1 MALSCRQPR
10 RRVEPQKQFL
20 QVLSVEKNGP
30 GSSNTSS
37 DEFPEH
43 QIHSTSAILFD
54 STPGVQGLF
63 FFMTGTRVLTALVL
77 IPIVIGIVLF
87 TPTSVV
93 AIAVAVITLQALRE
107 YFQLGDAIGHRAYK
121 LWAGFCAVLLVAQ
134 SWRSIRPYGAVIND
148 AQVTWRSTLE
158 IATAAHRMVI
168 LCAPM
173 TLFLLFVF
181 GVTVLTLFTRRPL
194 VESLPAAGISSSG
207 LLLVAFPLSFAI
219 RLHGMVNQG
228 PRLLLFALAI
238 TWAADTAAYFVGRA
252 FGKHPL
258 APHISPKKTWEG
270 SIGGIVGSLIIGYVA
285 SFFLGVPL
293 PHLLAIAFLGNV
305 AGQMGDLLESACKRS
320 AGVKDSG
327 SLLPGHGGVLD
338 RIDALILCI
347 PVVWYYLVLV
357 NPPMQ

>member
-1 MALSCRQPR
+1 
-10 RRVEPQKQFL
+10 
-20 QVLSVEKNGP
+20 
-30 GSSNTSS
+30 
-37 DEFPEH
+37 
-43 QIHSTSAILFD
+43 
-54 STPGVQGLF
+54 
-63 FFMTGTRVLTALVL
+63 MTGTRVLTALVL
-77 IPIVIGIVLF
+77 IPIVIGVVLF
-87 TPTSVV
+87 TPTYVV

-107 YFQLGDAIGHRAYK
+107 YFQLGDAIGHRAYR
-121 LWAGFCAVLLVAQ
+121 WWTGFCAVLLVTQ
-134 SWRSIRPYGAVIND
+134 SWASTGLSVSITYDARPVAP
-148 AQVTWRSTLE
+148 STGE
-158 IATAAHRMVI
+158 IAEFTQRMSI
-168 LCAPM
+168 IAAPM

-207 LLLVAFPLSFAI
+207 LLLVAFPLSFAV
-219 RLHGMVNQG
+219 RLHGLPSQG

-238 TWAADTAAYFVGRA
+238 TWAADTTAYFVGRA
-252 FGKHPL
+252 LGKHPL

-270 SIGGIVGSLIIGYVA
+270 SIGGIAGSLIIGYVA
-285 SFFLGVPL
+285 SFFLRVPL
-293 PHLLAIAFLGNV
+293 PHLLAIAFLGNL

-357 NPPMQ
+357 NPPM